1 MENLEL
7 EFCTYNNVNKI
18 NKTIFWGGG
27 GGCFCSNE
35 MPPIWAVDNTPGI
48 CYVIIQDFCGFM
60 LSFNLVANVR
70 GN

>member
-27 GGCFCSNE
+27 GG
-35 MPPIWAVDNTPGI
+35 AVFVPMRCHQFELWTTLPG
-48 CYVIIQDFCGFM
+48 YAM
-60 LSFNLVANVR
+60 
-70 GN
+70 

>member
-27 GGCFCSNE
+27 G
-35 MPPIWAVDNTPGI
+35 AVFVPMRCHQFELWTTLPG
-48 CYVIIQDFCGFM
+48 YAM
-60 LSFNLVANVR
+60 
-70 GN
+70 